1 MNKNRIFKK
10 VSFAI
15 IVFALVVG
23 CVVLYQTKT
32 YNNGVLE
39 IYASQQ
45 DQYIKLVL
53 DQINLKKDTSGSG
66 QKMIRD
72 ILGSID
78 GSEKE
83 YWTLSKEDSLLFVKD
98 VTESD
103 RYRGL
108 STASYYVSESGR
120 SFLNSLEKNKVKH
133 RFISQSGKKY
143 IASGVF
149 FEVNGHEY
157 KICLLTNEKYIINNN
172 EFMQAQIIILIGVVL
187 LVLMLLVVSM
197 IMAGN
202 IDKKQ
207 SQIDKL
213 NEQIQNKN
221 LSIEKIESE
230 LSMLSE
236 YDVKNT
242 VFKEKIID
250 RFMEKLENKN
260 ITSVRFETV
269 VFSDAGAYDISLKNS
284 QWMLDKKTL
293 KFEIDSVKEKNA
305 VMLVFIGHSANE
317 VKNIMQ
323 MIIGVN
329 DKCLTPCEWRK
340 SDKKLKEYCND
351 YLNKIIEQIG

>member
-1 MNKNRIFKK
+1 
-10 VSFAI
+10 
-15 IVFALVVG
+15 
-23 CVVLYQTKT
+23 
-32 YNNGVLE
+32 
-39 IYASQQ
+39 
-45 DQYIKLVL
+45 
-53 DQINLKKDTSGSG
+53 
-66 QKMIRD
+66 
-72 ILGSID
+72 
-78 GSEKE
+78 
-83 YWTLSKEDSLLFVKD
+83 
-98 VTESD
+98 
-103 RYRGL
+103 
-108 STASYYVSESGR
+108 
-120 SFLNSLEKNKVKH
+120 
-133 RFISQSGKKY
+133 
-143 IASGVF
+143 
-149 FEVNGHEY
+149 
-157 KICLLTNEKYIINNN
+157 
-172 EFMQAQIIILIGVVL
+172 
-187 LVLMLLVVSM
+187 MLLVVSM

-260 ITSVRFETV
+260 ITSVIFETV
-269 VFSDAGAYDISLKNS
+269 VFSDAGAYDIFLKNS

-317 VKNIMQ
+317 VKNIMH

>member
-1 MNKNRIFKK
+1 
-10 VSFAI
+10 
-15 IVFALVVG
+15 
-23 CVVLYQTKT
+23 
-32 YNNGVLE
+32 
-39 IYASQQ
+39 
-45 DQYIKLVL
+45 
-53 DQINLKKDTSGSG
+53 
-66 QKMIRD
+66 MIRD

-269 VFSDAGAYDISLKNS
+269 VFSDAGAYDIFLKNS

>member
-32 YNNGVLE
+32 YNNSVLE

-66 QKMIRD
+66 QEMIRD

-149 FEVNGHEY
+149 FEVNGDEY

-172 EFMQAQIIILIGVVL
+172 E
-187 LVLMLLVVSM
+187 LMLLVVSM

-242 VFKEKIID
+242 VFKEKVID

-260 ITSVRFETV
+260 ITSVIFETV
-269 VFSDAGAYDISLKNS
+269 VFSDAGAYDIFLKNS

-323 MIIGVN
+323 MIIGAN

>member
-1 MNKNRIFKK
+1 MWE
-10 VSFAI
+10 I

-32 YNNGVLE
+32 YNNSVLE

-66 QKMIRD
+66 QEMLRN

-143 IASGVF
+143 IS
-149 FEVNGHEY
+149 
-157 KICLLTNEKYIINNN
+157 
-172 EFMQAQIIILIGVVL
+172 
-187 LVLMLLVVSM
+187 
-197 IMAGN
+197 
-202 IDKKQ
+202 
-207 SQIDKL
+207 
-213 NEQIQNKN
+213 
-221 LSIEKIESE
+221 
-230 LSMLSE
+230 
-236 YDVKNT
+236 
-242 VFKEKIID
+242 
-250 RFMEKLENKN
+250 
-260 ITSVRFETV
+260 
-269 VFSDAGAYDISLKNS
+269 
-284 QWMLDKKTL
+284 
-293 KFEIDSVKEKNA
+293 
-305 VMLVFIGHSANE
+305 
-317 VKNIMQ
+317 
-323 MIIGVN
+323 
-329 DKCLTPCEWRK
+329 
-340 SDKKLKEYCND
+340 
-351 YLNKIIEQIG
+351 

>member
-1 MNKNRIFKK
+1 MKKNRIFKK
-10 VSFAI
+10 VSFSV
-15 IVFALVVG
+15 IVFALVVSS
-23 CVVLYQTKT
+23 VVLYQIKT
-32 YNNGVLE
+32 YNNSVLE

-53 DQINLKKDTSGSG
+53 DQINLKKDASGSG
-66 QKMIRD
+66 QEMVRD

-133 RFISQSGKKY
+133 RFIRQSGKNY
-143 IASGVF
+143 IASGVL
-149 FEVNGHEY
+149 FEVNGDEY

-172 EFMQAQIIILIGVVL
+172 EFMQAQIIILMGVVL
-187 LVLMLLVVSM
+187 LILMLLVMSM

-207 SQIDKL
+207 SQIDRL
-213 NEQIQNKN
+213 NEHIQNKN

-230 LSMLSE
+230 LRMLNE

-242 VFKEKIID
+242 VFKERTID

-260 ITSVRFETV
+260 VTSVRFETV
-269 VFSDAGAYDISLKNS
+269 AFSDANAYGSFLKNS

-293 KFEIDSVKEKNA
+293 KFEIESVKEKKV
-305 VMLVFIGHSANE
+305 VMLVFIGHSGNE
-317 VKNIMQ
+317 INNIMQ
-323 MIIGVN
+323 MIIGAN
-329 DKCLTPCEWRK
+329 DKCLTPGEWRK
-340 SDKKLKEYCND
+340 SDKKLKEYCDD
-351 YLNKIIEQIG
+351 YLDKIIEQIG